1 MEALRCF
8 IDTRYSRLV
17 KSERYLE
24 GGRDRNG
31 APDDFDFT
39 SCWMLQDQ
47 DPGSGSRINIQ
58 DPGSKSRIRIQDQ
71 DQDQD
76 PGSRIR
82 IQDPGSESRIQEL
95 VGCWRI
101 DWLAGW
107 IMAQKCSRNE
117 ASKCSRN
124 GASTISRFM
133 APWISEGQNLR
144 ENAIWRTLF
153 LNNAIK

>member
-1 MEALRCF
+1 
-8 IDTRYSRLV
+8 V

-31 APDDFDFT
+31 APDDFDLT

-47 DPGSGSRINIQ
+47 DPGSGSRIKIQ

-101 DWLAGW
+101 DWLAGC
-107 IMAQKCSRNE
+107 IPGQKML
-117 ASKCSRN
+117 SK
-124 GASTISRFM
+124 
-133 APWISEGQNLR
+133 
-144 ENAIWRTLF
+144 
-153 LNNAIK
+153 